1 VTSSPPT
8 DPGAAGSRRSP
19 VDASAASRPAPA
31 SASPSAKGPGRVADR
46 YPNLGTRG
54 VTVSSSPGADVSILS
69 SSLEGWL
76 VAVGL
81 LCAGALAMGVYVL
94 VLHH

>member
-1 VTSSPPT
+1 M
-8 DPGAAGSRRSP
+8 
-19 VDASAASRPAPA
+19 
-31 SASPSAKGPGRVADR
+31 
-46 YPNLGTRG
+46 
-54 VTVSSSPGADVSILS
+54 SSSPGADVSILS